1 MPKLTINLGPKKP
14 TEHAFFAVSLSNIT
28 ETSCR
33 LKVFGYFQ
41 IRPSFSSPSL
51 STAYCALVY
60 IPIHCCAL
68 GAGQELKRKGPE
80 ERQEA
85 AQGKTQGEAQE
96 EEEKEIPVRFRLLR
110 QWLRCRVLELEFF
123 KASINFAVDHTK
135 IHLSVVEDLSQD

>member
-1 MPKLTINLGPKKP
+1 M
-14 TEHAFFAVSLSNIT
+14 
-28 ETSCR
+28 
-33 LKVFGYFQ
+33 KVFGHFQ
-41 IRPSFSSPSL
+41 IRSSLSSPSL
-51 STAYCALVY
+51 TIAYYALVY
-60 IPIHCCAL
+60 IPIHCLCP

>member
-1 MPKLTINLGPKKP
+1 MVIFRSGP
-14 TEHAFFAVSLSNIT
+14 
-28 ETSCR
+28 
-33 LKVFGYFQ
+33 YF
-41 IRPSFSSPSL
+41 PHPH
-51 STAYCALVY
+51 YCALVY
-60 IPIHCCAL
+60 FPIHSCVS

>member
-1 MPKLTINLGPKKP
+1 MVIFRSDPHYPHPNQPLLI
-14 TEHAFFAVSLSNIT
+14 A
-28 ETSCR
+28 R
-33 LKVFGYFQ
+33 LFIFQ
-41 IRPSFSSPSL
+41 F
-51 STAYCALVY
+51 TVCAS
-60 IPIHCCAL
+60 

-135 IHLSVVEDLSQD
+135 IHLFVVEDLSQD